1 MHALTSNNNHWQYLR
16 RVHAV
21 RYAVQK
27 SCGEKERL
35 NLQRVQQQ
43 QQQRRQE
50 RRRQEDLQLHQSCS
64 AKIENLEATVK
75 QQRQVK
81 LLALASTSI
90 CFTAEISCV
99 RFYHF

>member
-43 QQQRRQE
+43 QQ
-50 RRRQEDLQLHQSCS
+50 RRQEDLQLHQSCS

-75 QQRQVK
+75 QQRQVT